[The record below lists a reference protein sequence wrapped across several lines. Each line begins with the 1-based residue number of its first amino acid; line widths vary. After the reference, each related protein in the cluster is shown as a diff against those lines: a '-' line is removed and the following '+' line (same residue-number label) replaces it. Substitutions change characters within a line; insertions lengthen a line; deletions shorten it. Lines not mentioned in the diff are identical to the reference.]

1 MEINI
6 LESDGRRLLVAR
18 LRGEERLKTGPV
30 NAPPIIRAVP
40 RPPDELVVDPT
51 WHTGAALQ

>member
-1 MEINI
+1 MNI